1 MSEVKDYSFKL
12 FYERES
18 CYVDQMAI
26 FFKLLDEVKE
36 KWGISFSSVE
46 ADSLETL
53 DVEKF
58 KREIRSV
65 LPQVRGKI
73 VSSKGFILPLS
84 RGKNPNFKNTPV
96 LIFYRNSIP
105 VNVFPHLLGT
115 AYFDIEDSVRGILK
129 FGPREYLESKGLLED
144 PVVKI
149 VSNHPSIL
157 ESGMRF
163 VDTNVETEAGEI
175 DLLLKDDKEQKV
187 VVEVETKANDFAVGQ
202 VCRLATG
209 YAEKMN
215 IPLEHV
221 RRVIVC
227 VVYEENVKKTCK
239 GADVE
244 LFQITVKQLN

>member
-1 MSEVKDYSFKL
+1 MSEKTVYTFILYYKKDAKYHEKVASISKIL
-12 FYERES
+12 
-18 CYVDQMAI
+18 
-26 FFKLLDEVKE
+26 KEVTE
-36 KWGISFSSVE
+36 KWSVLSSFVE
-46 ADSLETL
+46 TDSLKTL
-53 DVEKF
+53 DIEKF
-58 KREIRSV
+58 KSDIRSV

-73 VSSKGFILPLS
+73 VSSKGFVLPLS
-84 RGKNPNFKNTPV
+84 RSKNPNFKNTSV
-96 LIFYRNSIP
+96 LILYRDGIP